1 MGARYEATILWMH
14 VMTSREF
21 GCLSRSLC

>member
-1 MGARYEATILWMH
+1 MSQYVKYSFFRGD
-14 VMTSREF
+14 VFCF